1 MGCVNLRDLDPD
13 PIRAFAAWF
22 AEAVSAG
29 VAQPEAMALATATP
43 DGRPSVRMVL
53 LKEHDARGFTFFT
66 NRESRKSEELDANP
80 NAALVLHWQP
90 LHRQVRIEGP
100 VERIDD
106 AESEAYFATRAP
118 GSQIAAWASPQ
129 SRPIAG
135 RDELD
140 ERYAEI
146 EALFSG
152 SDIPLPPFWGGYR
165 VVPAAIEFWQGR
177 ENRFHDRIRYDHE
190 ADGWTRTRLA
200 P

>member
-1 MGCVNLRDLDPD
+1 VDLRDLDPD

-29 VAQPEAMALATATP
+29 VAQPEGMALATATS

-53 LKEHDARGFTFFT
+53 LKGHDARGITFFT
-66 NRESRKSEELDANP
+66 NRESRKGDELAANP
-80 NAALVLHWQP
+80 RAALVLHWQP

-106 AESEAYFATRAP
+106 VESEAYFATRAP

-135 RDELD
+135 RGELD

-146 EALFSG
+146 EERFSG
-152 SDIPLPPFWGGYR
+152 NDIPLPPFWGGYR

-177 ENRFHDRIRYDHE
+177 ENRFHDRIHYERV

>member
-1 MGCVNLRDLDPD
+1 
-13 PIRAFAAWF
+13 
-22 AEAVSAG
+22 
-29 VAQPEAMALATATP
+29 
-43 DGRPSVRMVL
+43 MVL
-53 LKEHDARGFTFFT
+53 LKGHDASGFTFFT
-66 NRESRKSEELDANP
+66 NRESRKGDELAANT

-106 AESEAYFATRAP
+106 AESEAYFATRAL

-135 RDELD
+135 REQLD

-146 EALFSG
+146 EARFAG
-152 SDIPLPPFWGGYR
+152 GDIPLPPFWGGYR
-165 VVPAAIEFWQGR
+165 VVPDVIEFWQGR
-177 ENRFHDRIRYDHE
+177 ENRFHDRIRYE
-190 ADGWTRTRLA
+190 RVAAGWTTTRLA

>member
-1 MGCVNLRDLDPD
+1 MDLRDLDPD

-22 AEAVSAG
+22 AEAVSAD
-29 VAQPEAMALATATP
+29 VAQPEGMALATATP

-53 LKEHDARGFTFFT
+53 LKRHDARGFTFFT
-66 NRESRKSEELDANP
+66 NRESRKGDELAANP

-146 EALFSG
+146 ETRFAG
-152 SDIPLPPFWGGYR
+152 GDIPLPPFWGGYR
-165 VVPAAIEFWQGR
+165 VVPEAIEFWQGR
-177 ENRFHDRIRYDHE
+177 ENRFHDRIRYE
-190 ADGWTRTRLA
+190 RVADGWTTTRLA